1 MTEELE
7 QLDDVSE
14 EESLYSLDDEDEE
27 TRDAIRSY
35 IG

>member
-1 MTEELE
+1 MNDELE
-7 QLDDVSE
+7 QLDDVAE
-14 EESLYSLDDEDEE
+14 DESLYSLDDEDDD